1 VRTGP
6 FFDEEIPL
14 MRIILGCISLGLA
27 VAVLSCGSGSN
38 SEEPNPTG
46 CNGQSGG
53 AAGEVEVGNNLFRSA
68 HNGSCNPAV
77 DTIAAGGTMTWTWV
91 NTGASPH
98 SVRSD
103 GTPAFTSSDRLIGAG
118 STYSFTFTAPGTY
131 QYDCVVHGQQMT
143 GRVVV
148 Q

>member
-1 VRTGP
+1 MRT
-6 FFDEEIPL
+6 FL
-14 MRIILGCISLGLA
+14 TCLSLGLA

-46 CNGQSGG
+46 CADQGGGDVGQVTVS
-53 AAGEVEVGNNLFRSA
+53 NNLFRSA
-68 HNGSCNPAV
+68 HNGTCNPAV
-77 DTIAAGGTMTWTWV
+77 DTIAVGGTVTWTWV

-98 SVRSD
+98 SVLSQ
-103 GTPAFTSSDRLIGAG
+103 GTPAFTSSNTLTGAA

-131 QYDCVVHGQQMT
+131 QYTCVVHNGQMT